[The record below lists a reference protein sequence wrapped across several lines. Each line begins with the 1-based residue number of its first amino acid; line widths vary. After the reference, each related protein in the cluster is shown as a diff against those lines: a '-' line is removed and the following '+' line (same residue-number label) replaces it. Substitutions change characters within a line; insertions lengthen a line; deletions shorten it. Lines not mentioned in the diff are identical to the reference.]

1 MSRLFRTNSCSSSSS
16 KTSLSQLP
24 EIVNEEHF
32 EYDSSSKEQLDFRD
46 WNIPKVP
53 SQKIYKKH
61 WLPSSF
67 NSTTHVKTVEQV
79 YALSKE
85 HETCQLLNLESIKKH
100 KNDGNNFLHIGLVQV
115 AVKPLTRLGL
125 KASILLCLRDA
136 RFTEFS
142 DSTLGVIE
150 SSLCNGPVHFDCYPD
165 FTVSLSDPHILK
177 TLTLNIK
184 IEGYNVLPGTQ
195 PLALVYRIYYKV
207 TGTNMNFQ
215 ALNKS
220 PKDQTV
226 LIQSHTPDAHIQ
238 VPQTIKWS
246 EVALPKDWTLVTES
260 QPAPIQRSLNNLDY
274 IQQYLD
280 GTVKIRFESQ
290 PLKKSNV
297 QLQQLP
303 TPGQS
308 QRHVPARRSFTAS
321 SSTLERDLELE
332 KAMIDFKLES
342 LRKSSQVNQ
351 PCYGKVPVQDDKP
364 DSPESP
370 TQSDFL
376 VENFAS
382 VDNQL
387 RTLNR
392 KFKINWK
399 TLNCHLKAPENQ
411 HRRDSYHQAYPDSE
425 IRQKI
430 LDEWKDYMRSAKVEI
445 FYLDFVES
453 RYMTNKLKTL
463 TKEKWKMTNMTE
475 VEASHPP
482 VETIVISHKGTP
494 IPASPFKAFETGD
507 SNRKLIEQNNY
518 ANQSLIVIG
527 KQLDTIETK
536 IDKISSPET
545 KSKPKIE
552 KPIVQFQDLKSSP
565 TLKIKPTMKK
575 IEEMLEQLTPSR
587 AEKFG
592 LKTLDSFANTNSSES
607 EPETIESEN
616 SDILKIEN
624 AFKNLEVQVE
634 PKIKRLDRHISPTSL
649 TKNWYPRPT
658 PPDIQF
664 EERNFQTQ
672 FSVSSD
678 KLYEWNIDGLSEQ
691 EIFNKLQHMS
701 MVANSYITNHSF
713 RQSEIVP
720 LLVTGF
726 TGTLRYWWDKHLT
739 PESKNLIIH
748 AVKLN
753 EDGLPIFDEQIGQG
767 IEDGVNTLFYTII
780 EHFIGTPSNTTA
792 RIHDQLSNL
801 RCPKLSDFRW
811 YKDVF
816 ISRVMLRDDSNQPFW
831 KEKFVNGLPNLFAHK
846 IRTTLSN
853 EQGHIDWNNLTYGN
867 IISTINQV
875 GMKMCIDFKIGRQ
888 IQSDRKSAKY
898 ELGNF
903 CEQYGLAS
911 IPPSRKNKHSYP
923 SRKSRH
929 YSRRKQFSQHNDDN
943 HKFYKK
949 KRFSP
954 KKSWSKTPKGQK
966 NSRFKK
972 HHDKSKVK
980 CFKCQKFGHYASECK
995 VKDTIRQLKITD
1007 EEKEK
1012 LVKVLELRDSEIS
1025 NDDSIVPSS
1034 ESESDQLSDS
1044 QSSSPNIQIGCK
1056 DKCCSRLKSISVLTK
1071 QEEQEELLIDLISK
1085 IENPELKSEYLK
1097 KLRKVISNESPSQ
1110 SVPQPISLNSTLEK
1124 FAKKK
1129 EVTLQDLHLEVKIVK
1144 KEIAELKQMSHKLQ
1158 HENSAIKKDLVHLME
1173 KESSSQSESPKSQSE
1188 SPHNSDEEPSDNQQ
1202 VVNLIRQ
1209 VNFRKWYS
1217 KVTIFVKNFEF
1228 TTVALFDSGADLNC
1242 IQEGLIPT
1250 KFYQKSRESLSTAS
1264 GKSLQ
1269 LNFEL
1274 PKAHVC

>member
-1 MSRLFRTNSCSSSSS
+1 MSRLFRTKSCNSNSSNA
-16 KTSLSQLP
+16 SLSRLP
-24 EIVNEEHF
+24 EIVNEEQF
-32 EYDSSSKEQLDFRD
+32 EYNSTSKEQLDFRD

-85 HETCQLLNLESIKKH
+85 HETS
-100 KNDGNNFLHIGLVQV
+100 QV

-150 SSLCNGPVHFDCYPD
+150 SSLCNGPVHFDCYPY
-165 FTVSLSDPHILK
+165 FTVSLSDPHILR

-184 IEGYNVLPGTQ
+184 TEGYNVLPGTQ

-226 LIQSHTPDAHIQ
+226 LIQSHTSDTHIQ
-238 VPQTIKWS
+238 VPHTIKWS

-260 QPAPIQRSLNNLDY
+260 QPTPVQRSLNNLDY

-280 GTVKIRFESQ
+280 GTVKIKFDSH
-290 PLKKSNV
+290 PLHKSNV

-308 QRHVPARRSFTAS
+308 QRHAPARHSFAAS

-342 LRKSSQVNQ
+342 LRKSSQVTQ
-351 PCYGKVPVQDDKP
+351 PCYGQVPVPEDKS
-364 DSPESP
+364 DSPESL

-376 VENFAS
+376 VEN
-382 VDNQL
+382 QL
-387 RTLNR
+387 RTLN
-392 KFKINWK
+392 KTFEINWVR
-399 TLNCHLKAPENQ
+399 LNRHLKAPENQ
-411 HRRDSYHQAYPDSE
+411 VRRDSYHQAYPNSKHRE
-425 IRQKI
+425 LIFKQ
-430 LDEWKDYMRSAKVEI
+430 WKDYMRSAKVEI

-453 RYMTNKLKTL
+453 RYMSTDELKTIN
-463 TKEKWKMTNMTE
+463 KEKWKVADKSV
-475 VEASHPP
+475 VESSHPP
-482 VETIVISHKGTP
+482 VETIVIEHQKAP
-494 IPASPFKAFETGD
+494 VPATPFKTFESSD
-507 SNRKLIEQNNY
+507 PHRKLIEQNNY
-518 ANQSLIVIG
+518 TNQSLITIG

-536 IDKISSPET
+536 VDLLSPSVAGSRSQ
-545 KSKPKIE
+545 SKNE
-552 KPIVQFQDLKSSP
+552 KPIVQFQELKSSLV
-565 TLKIKPTMKK
+565 LKVNSTMKK
-575 IEEMLEQLTPSR
+575 IEEMLEQLTP
-587 AEKFG
+587 AKPEKGEKSG
-592 LKTLDSFANTNSSES
+592 LKILDSLAASHSES
-607 EPETIESEN
+607 ESVSSETSNIS
-616 SDILKIEN
+616 KIEN
-624 AFKNLEVQVE
+624 AFKNLEVQTE
-634 PKIKRLDRHISPTSL
+634 PRIKRLDKHISPTSL

-691 EIFNKLQHMS
+691 EILNKLQHMS

-739 PESKNLIIH
+739 PESKSSITY

-767 IEDGVNTLFYTII
+767 IEDDVNTLFYTII

-831 KEKFVNGLPNLFAHK
+831 KEKFINGLPNLFAHK

-853 EQGHIDWNNLTYGN
+853 EQGQIDWDNLTYGN

-875 GMKMCIDFKIGRQ
+875 GMKMCIDFKINRQ

-903 CEQYGLAS
+903 CEQYGLTS
-911 IPPSRKNKHSYP
+911 IPPSRKNMP
-923 SRKSRH
+923 SH
-929 YSRRKQFSQHNDDN
+929 L
-943 HKFYKK
+943 
-949 KRFSP
+949 RFEFL
-954 KKSWSKTPKGQK
+954 SK
-966 NSRFKK
+966 
-972 HHDKSKVK
+972 
-980 CFKCQKFGHYASECK
+980 
-995 VKDTIRQLKITD
+995 
-1007 EEKEK
+1007 
-1012 LVKVLELRDSEIS
+1012 
-1025 NDDSIVPSS
+1025 
-1034 ESESDQLSDS
+1034 
-1044 QSSSPNIQIGCK
+1044 
-1056 DKCCSRLKSISVLTK
+1056 
-1071 QEEQEELLIDLISK
+1071 
-1085 IENPELKSEYLK
+1085 PELHN
-1097 KLRKVISNESPSQ
+1097 LRALQKQ
-1110 SVPQPISLNSTLEK
+1110 S
-1124 FAKKK
+1124 F
-1129 EVTLQDLHLEVKIVK
+1129 
-1144 KEIAELKQMSHKLQ
+1144 LQ
-1158 HENSAIKKDLVHLME
+1158 HTRKRKAYSQNFLDNQMIRRMVCIETMVRSNAGRVKTAVNTRNAFAHDCKLSV
-1173 KESSSQSESPKSQSE
+1173 SSQTKDES
-1188 SPHNSDEEPSDNQQ
+1188 H
-1202 VVNLIRQ
+1202 
-1209 VNFRKWYS
+1209 
-1217 KVTIFVKNFEF
+1217 
-1228 TTVALFDSGADLNC
+1228 
-1242 IQEGLIPT
+1242 
-1250 KFYQKSRESLSTAS
+1250 
-1264 GKSLQ
+1264 
-1269 LNFEL
+1269 
-1274 PKAHVC
+1274 

>member
-1 MSRLFRTNSCSSSSS
+1 
-16 KTSLSQLP
+16 
-24 EIVNEEHF
+24 
-32 EYDSSSKEQLDFRD
+32 
-46 WNIPKVP
+46 
-53 SQKIYKKH
+53 
-61 WLPSSF
+61 
-67 NSTTHVKTVEQV
+67 
-79 YALSKE
+79 
-85 HETCQLLNLESIKKH
+85 
-100 KNDGNNFLHIGLVQV
+100 
-115 AVKPLTRLGL
+115 
-125 KASILLCLRDA
+125 
-136 RFTEFS
+136 
-142 DSTLGVIE
+142 
-150 SSLCNGPVHFDCYPD
+150 
-165 FTVSLSDPHILK
+165 
-177 TLTLNIK
+177 
-184 IEGYNVLPGTQ
+184 
-195 PLALVYRIYYKV
+195 
-207 TGTNMNFQ
+207 
-215 ALNKS
+215 
-220 PKDQTV
+220 
-226 LIQSHTPDAHIQ
+226 
-238 VPQTIKWS
+238 
-246 EVALPKDWTLVTES
+246 
-260 QPAPIQRSLNNLDY
+260 
-274 IQQYLD
+274 
-280 GTVKIRFESQ
+280 
-290 PLKKSNV
+290 
-297 QLQQLP
+297 
-303 TPGQS
+303 
-308 QRHVPARRSFTAS
+308 
-321 SSTLERDLELE
+321 
-332 KAMIDFKLES
+332 MIDFKLES

-351 PCYGKVPVQDDKP
+351 PCYGKVPIPDDKP

-376 VENFAS
+376 VENFAA

-387 RTLNR
+387 RTLTR

-425 IRQKI
+425 NRQKI
-430 LDEWKDYMRSAKVEI
+430 FDEWKDYMRSAKVEI

-453 RYMTNKLKTL
+453 RYMTNELKTL
-463 TKEKWKMTNMTE
+463 TKEKWKMTDMTE

-482 VETIVISHKGTP
+482 VETIVINHKGAP

-518 ANQSLIVIG
+518 ANQSIIVIG
-527 KQLDTIETK
+527 KQLDKIETK

-587 AEKFG
+587 AEKSG

-649 TKNWYPRPT
+649 TKNWYPKPT

-713 RQSEIVP
+713 RQSDIVP

-780 EHFIGTPSNTTA
+780 EHFIGTPSNTTS

-816 ISRVMLRDDSNQPFW
+816 ISRVMLTDDSNQLFW

-875 GMKMCIDFKIGRQ
+875 VETDASDIGYGGILKQRVRPNSPEQIVRFHSASSSVAFKKTSPYLPKSNFHLFVIEPVYDINSDPVAIAKHYFPPGFHYMPPSPYKSLKYYRD
-888 IQSDRKSAKY
+888 ILLETQSVEIKPIKDRDHPEIILYHSLYIHRVMSQESFSSHPY
-898 ELGNF
+898 ELKTLQSKLQYNDSDYIEAWYSIFLHQSEDFSHSWFINF
-903 CEQYGLAS
+903 D
-911 IPPSRKNKHSYP
+911 NK
-923 SRKSRH
+923 
-929 YSRRKQFSQHNDDN
+929 F
-943 HKFYKK
+943 
-949 KRFSP
+949 
-954 KKSWSKTPKGQK
+954 KTP
-966 NSRFKK
+966 FP
-972 HHDKSKVK
+972 
-980 CFKCQKFGHYASECK
+980 Y
-995 VKDTIRQLKITD
+995 
-1007 EEKEK
+1007 
-1012 LVKVLELRDSEIS
+1012 
-1025 NDDSIVPSS
+1025 
-1034 ESESDQLSDS
+1034 
-1044 QSSSPNIQIGCK
+1044 
-1056 DKCCSRLKSISVLTK
+1056 
-1071 QEEQEELLIDLISK
+1071 
-1085 IENPELKSEYLK
+1085 
-1097 KLRKVISNESPSQ
+1097 
-1110 SVPQPISLNSTLEK
+1110 
-1124 FAKKK
+1124 
-1129 EVTLQDLHLEVKIVK
+1129 
-1144 KEIAELKQMSHKLQ
+1144 
-1158 HENSAIKKDLVHLME
+1158 
-1173 KESSSQSESPKSQSE
+1173 
-1188 SPHNSDEEPSDNQQ
+1188 
-1202 VVNLIRQ
+1202 
-1209 VNFRKWYS
+1209 
-1217 KVTIFVKNFEF
+1217 
-1228 TTVALFDSGADLNC
+1228 
-1242 IQEGLIPT
+1242 
-1250 KFYQKSRESLSTAS
+1250 
-1264 GKSLQ
+1264 
-1269 LNFEL
+1269 
-1274 PKAHVC
+1274 

>member
-1 MSRLFRTNSCSSSSS
+1 MSHLFRTKSCNSASSSASIS
-16 KTSLSQLP
+16 RLP
-24 EIVNEEHF
+24 EIVNEEQF
-32 EYDSSSKEQLDFRD
+32 EYNSSSKEQLDFRD

-85 HETCQLLNLESIKKH
+85 HETCQLLNLESILKH
-100 KNDGNNFLHIGLVQV
+100 KKDGNNFLHIGLVQV

-184 IEGYNVLPGTQ
+184 TEGYNVLPGTQ

-226 LIQSHTPDAHIQ
+226 LIQSHTSDAHIQ
-238 VPQTIKWS
+238 VPHTIKWS

-260 QPAPIQRSLNNLDY
+260 HPAPIQCSLNNLDY

-280 GTVKIRFESQ
+280 GTVKIKFDSL
-290 PLKKSNV
+290 PLRKSNV

-308 QRHVPARRSFTAS
+308 QRHVPARHSFAAS
-321 SSTLERDLELE
+321 SSTLKRDLELE

-342 LRKSSQVNQ
+342 LRKTSQVTQ
-351 PCYGKVPVQDDKP
+351 PCYGMIPVQEDKSE
-364 DSPESP
+364 SPESP
-370 TQSDFL
+370 TQSDFV
-376 VENFAS
+376 VE
-382 VDNQL
+382 NQL
-387 RTLNR
+387 RTLN
-392 KFKINWK
+392 KEFKIDWIY
-399 TLNCHLKAPENQ
+399 LNRHLKAPENKS
-411 HRRDSYHQAYPDSE
+411 RRDLYHQAYPNCKHRE
-425 IRQKI
+425 MIFKQ
-430 LDEWKDYMRSAKVEI
+430 WKDYMRSAKVEI
-445 FYLDFVES
+445 FYLDFIES
-453 RYMTNKLKTL
+453 RYMSSDELKTL
-463 TKEKWKMTNMTE
+463 TKEKWKLVDKSV
-475 VEASHPP
+475 VESSHPP
-482 VETIVISHKGTP
+482 VETIIIEHQKAPV
-494 IPASPFKAFETGD
+494 PATPFKTFE
-507 SNRKLIEQNNY
+507 SNDPHRKLIEQNNY
-518 ANQSLIVIG
+518 TNQSLITIG

-536 IDKISSPET
+536 VDLLSPPVAD
-545 KSKPKIE
+545 SRPRPKVE
-552 KPIVQFQDLKSSP
+552 KPIVQFQELKTSP
-565 TLKIKPTMKK
+565 VLKVNSTMKK
-575 IEEMLEQLTPSR
+575 IEDMLAQLTPVKP
-587 AEKFG
+587 EKG
-592 LKTLDSFANTNSSES
+592 EQSGIKTLDAFATSQSES
-607 EPETIESEN
+607 ESVSSETSYIS
-616 SDILKIEN
+616 KIEN
-624 AFKNLEVQVE
+624 AFKNLEIQTE
-634 PKIKRLDRHISPTSL
+634 PKVKRIEKHISPTSL

-691 EIFNKLQHMS
+691 EILNKLQHMS

-739 PESKNLIIH
+739 PESKNRVIY

-831 KEKFVNGLPNLFAHK
+831 KEKFINGLPNLFAHK

-853 EQGHIDWNNLTYGN
+853 EQGQIDWDNLTL
-867 IISTINQV
+867 
-875 GMKMCIDFKIGRQ
+875 IGSR
-888 IQSDRKSAKY
+888 
-898 ELGNF
+898 
-903 CEQYGLAS
+903 
-911 IPPSRKNKHSYP
+911 PS
-923 SRKSRH
+923 
-929 YSRRKQFSQHNDDN
+929 
-943 HKFYKK
+943 
-949 KRFSP
+949 
-954 KKSWSKTPKGQK
+954 
-966 NSRFKK
+966 
-972 HHDKSKVK
+972 
-980 CFKCQKFGHYASECK
+980 
-995 VKDTIRQLKITD
+995 
-1007 EEKEK
+1007 
-1012 LVKVLELRDSEIS
+1012 
-1025 NDDSIVPSS
+1025 
-1034 ESESDQLSDS
+1034 
-1044 QSSSPNIQIGCK
+1044 
-1056 DKCCSRLKSISVLTK
+1056 
-1071 QEEQEELLIDLISK
+1071 
-1085 IENPELKSEYLK
+1085 
-1097 KLRKVISNESPSQ
+1097 
-1110 SVPQPISLNSTLEK
+1110 
-1124 FAKKK
+1124 
-1129 EVTLQDLHLEVKIVK
+1129 
-1144 KEIAELKQMSHKLQ
+1144 MS
-1158 HENSAIKKDLVHLME
+1158 
-1173 KESSSQSESPKSQSE
+1173 
-1188 SPHNSDEEPSDNQQ
+1188 
-1202 VVNLIRQ
+1202 
-1209 VNFRKWYS
+1209 
-1217 KVTIFVKNFEF
+1217 
-1228 TTVALFDSGADLNC
+1228 
-1242 IQEGLIPT
+1242 
-1250 KFYQKSRESLSTAS
+1250 
-1264 GKSLQ
+1264 
-1269 LNFEL
+1269 
-1274 PKAHVC
+1274 